1 MEIALVVLGVW
12 LVGSLALAL
21 LIGRALRVADRREH
35 ATTTSGQPRAPRE
48 TALGSDVDEVHETA

>member
-12 LVGSLALAL
+12 LVASLALAL

-35 ATTTSGQPRAPRE
+35 ATTASGQPRAPRE
-48 TALGSDVDEVHETA
+48 TSLGSSVDEVHESA